1 MKGAVSVKLLSAWRK
16 TVKMTAS
23 NVLLSALPE
32 QMEEHTLVRCRI
44 GLRESLPV
52 GRLLKFSE
60 GSTN

>member
-16 TVKMTAS
+16 TVKMTVS

-44 GLRESLPV
+44 GLLRKFA
-52 GRLLKFSE
+52 GRPAIE
-60 GSTN
+60 I